1 MLDDL
6 ERSLTVAGT
15 IGEAL
20 AAKRRGAAILAG
32 GTWLM
37 RDPRRGISMPR
48 ALVSLHRLDGFKTI
62 DIQADTVTIGAAVT
76 HEALGRALRGIAV
89 LEAVATAASNS
100 ANPAIRRVA
109 TVGGNLCTPDF
120 AAADLL
126 PALLAVDAIVELRAD
141 HAPMRLPLACFLAN
155 RQELL
160 ADAILTGVLVPRSMI
175 ASVHMR
181 LPLRRAGDYPVAIV
195 SCALSS
201 KGRINVAVGSVEDV
215 ARRWTTLE
223 AAFSREP
230 GGCPANAQI
239 AATLAEECNDFVGR
253 DGIEADGWYRR
264 QVLPALVRRGME
276 ALLHKEAAR

>member
-1 MLDDL
+1 MVDNL

-37 RDPRRGISMPR
+37 RDPRRGISLPR
-48 ALVSLHRLDGFKTI
+48 DLVSVHALDGLKAI
-62 DIQADTVTIGAAVT
+62 DIDVGTVTIGASVT
-76 HEALGRALRGIAV
+76 HEALGRALCGVAG
-89 LEAVATAASNS
+89 LEAIASAASGS

-109 TVGGNLCTPDF
+109 TVGGNLCTSDF
-120 AAADLL
+120 AAADLV

-141 HAPMRLPLACFLAN
+141 HAPMRLPLSCFLAN

-160 ADAILTGVLVPRSMI
+160 ADAIMTRILVPRTTI
-175 ASVHMR
+175 ASVHIR

-201 KGRINVAVGSVEDV
+201 KSRINVAVGSVEHV
-215 ARRWTTLE
+215 ARRWTSLE
-223 AAFSREP
+223 DAFSKEP
-230 GGCPANAQI
+230 GGRPATAQI
-239 AATLAEECNDFVGR
+239 AASLAQECNDFNGR
-253 DGIEADGWYRR
+253 DGIEADSWYRR
-264 QVLPALVRRGME
+264 QVLPALVRRGVDT
-276 ALLHKEAAR
+276 LLRKDAS

>member
-1 MLDDL
+1 MVDNL

-37 RDPRRGISMPR
+37 RDPRRGISLPR
-48 ALVSLHRLDGFKTI
+48 DLVSVHALDGLKAI
-62 DIQADTVTIGAAVT
+62 DIDVGTVTIGASVT
-76 HEALGRALRGIAV
+76 HEALGQALRGVAG
-89 LEAVATAASNS
+89 LEAIASAASVS

-109 TVGGNLCTPDF
+109 TVGGNLCTSDF
-120 AAADLL
+120 SAADLV

-141 HAPMRLPLACFLAN
+141 HAQMRWPLSSFLAN

-160 ADAILTGVLVPRSMI
+160 ADAIMTRILVPRATT
-175 ASVHMR
+175 ASVHIR

-215 ARRWTTLE
+215 ARRWTSLE
-223 AAFSREP
+223 DAFSKEP
-230 GGCPANAQI
+230 GGRPATAQI
-239 AATLAEECNDFVGR
+239 AASLARECNDFNGR
-253 DGIEADGWYRR
+253 DGIEADSWYRC

-276 ALLHKEAAR
+276 TLLREDAS